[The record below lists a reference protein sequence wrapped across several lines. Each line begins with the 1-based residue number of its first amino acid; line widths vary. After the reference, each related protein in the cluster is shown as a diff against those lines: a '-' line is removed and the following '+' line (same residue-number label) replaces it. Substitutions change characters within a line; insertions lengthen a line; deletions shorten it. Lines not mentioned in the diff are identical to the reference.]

1 MKDPFRFFLWGFR
14 NHSHRLD
21 DPANLGVF
29 EGGRGWEGRL
39 GVWGQV
45 EAQDEGVCVPPLEV
59 QEASLAIDP
68 ADGQALERID
78 GFWVIDADAVILVLG
93 EILDAGRADVHGD
106 GGESPVCVRAAD
118 GARGSLER
126 ASVHVEGTP
135 ELIDVEVDDFIEG
148 EIDEGRGPEDVLA
161 GVPWVCGTGEG
172 AGEGRVV
179 CNSKHGGQLLGVNF
193 DCKLSSP

>member
-1 MKDPFRFFLWGFR
+1 MKELFRFFLWRFR
-14 NHSHRLD
+14 DHGHRLD
-21 DPANLGVF
+21 DPANLGVL

-45 EAQDEGVCVPPLEV
+45 EAQDEGVCVPALEV

-68 ADGQALERID
+68 ADGQALQGID

-106 GGESPVCVRAAD
+106 GGESPVGVRAAD
-118 GARGSLER
+118 GTRGSLER
-126 ASVHVEGTP
+126 ARVHVKGTP
-135 ELIDVEVDDFIEG
+135 ELIDVEVDDVIEG
-148 EIDEGRGPEDVLA
+148 KIDEGRGPEDVLT
-161 GVPWVCGTGEG
+161 GVPWIGRTGEG
-172 AGEGRVV
+172 AGEGRGVY
-179 CNSKHGGQLLGVNF
+179 NPKHGRQLLGVNF